1 MFGGVM
7 VGVGIWSLMEKNKYY
22 QKDIMTVYDIFTDM
36 SVIVIVFGI
45 IVFLIGSAGCIGA
58 LRENILLLKIV
69 SFYDV

>member
-1 MFGGVM
+1 
-7 VGVGIWSLMEKNKYY
+7 
-22 QKDIMTVYDIFTDM
+22 MTVYDIFTDM

-45 IVFLIGSAGCIGA
+45 IVFVIGSAGCIGA